1 MPLPPIPRT
10 RLVPGFGWYC
20 SSLRGASYQPSLSG
34 IRDAVS
40 ARGVQLNGPKAD
52 GKVIVLNW
60 SFTDVGEKY
69 VLTLEN
75 STLSYMAKQQA
86 ASADATLVLA
96 RATLDAI
103 NLGKTTFDKE
113 IAAGKIEGDGRK
125 IAELFS
131 LLDTFTGNF
140 NIVTP

>member
-1 MPLPPIPRT
+1 M
-10 RLVPGFGWYC
+10 
-20 SSLRGASYQPSLSG
+20 
-34 IRDAVS
+34 
-40 ARGVQLNGPKAD
+40 QLNGPKAD

-103 NLGKTTFDKE
+103 NLGKTTIDKE
-113 IAAGKIEGDGRK
+113 IAAGNIKIEGDGRK